1 MSKLA
6 RFLGWTAV
14 TLVALGGLARLTL
27 VDVWKVPEDNY
38 GISTEPSLTAGDTIL
53 VLTRGTPGFGELVR
67 CTDPEDATQFV
78 VGRIAGI
85 GGDTVE
91 VDGRELKVDNKFY
104 RGEMVCPIENAMIIH
119 PVSGE
124 KIKLACDQVQMG
136 GRLHYRGYSTKN
148 EIRTPTKATVGMGMT
163 FLLSDNRSFHHDS
176 RDFGLVPIETCKAR
190 IFFRLWGKDGWANDK
205 TRLTYIR

>member
-1 MSKLA
+1 MSKIA

-14 TLVALGGLARLTL
+14 TIVALGGLARLTL
-27 VDVWKVPEDNY
+27 VDVWKIPDDNY
-38 GISTEPSLTAGDTIL
+38 AISIEPSLTAADTVL
-53 VLTRGTPGFGELVR
+53 VLTRGTPAFGDLVR

-78 VGRIAGI
+78 VGRIVGV

-91 VDGRELKVDNKFY
+91 VLGRELKVDGKPY
-104 RGEMVCPIENAMIIH
+104 RGEMVCPIEKVTVVH

-124 KIKLACDQVQMG
+124 KVELACDQVQMG

-148 EIRTPTKATVGMGMT
+148 EIRTPTKATVGDGLV

-176 RDFGLVPIETCKAR
+176 RDFGVVPLASCKAR
-190 IFFRLWGKDGWANDK
+190 IVFRLWGKEGWANDK
-205 TRLTYIR
+205 TRLSYIR